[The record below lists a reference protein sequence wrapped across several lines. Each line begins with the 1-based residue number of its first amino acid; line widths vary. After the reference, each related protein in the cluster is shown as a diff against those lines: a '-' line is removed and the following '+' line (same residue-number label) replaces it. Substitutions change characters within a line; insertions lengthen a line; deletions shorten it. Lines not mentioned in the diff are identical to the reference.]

1 MSLSGGDL
9 SMRHLFNQITRALS
23 MGLILCGMSSLALAA
38 DSGVGTWPTQKPI
51 RLIAVFP
58 AGGSVDQ
65 VARILAPA
73 LQAELK
79 QNVIVE
85 NVGGASGVI
94 GTAAMT
100 RAEPDGY
107 TFAVVFD
114 THGVNP
120 SLKDKL
126 PYDTIKDIAP
136 VSLIG
141 TSPMV
146 LVASKASGIKTFKQL
161 VEESKAGKKFSYGSI
176 GIGSLGHLAIARLA
190 KTAGF
195 DWIHVPYRGG
205 GPLMQDVLGGQ
216 VPLGIGSQ
224 FLVMPHIENGG
235 VVPLVITTAKRS
247 PELPNVPTVAE
258 SGFPGFNAPA
268 WWGLLAPG
276 KTPPAIVN
284 AMNAA
289 VNKALKNPAVSEKF
303 KAQGIQIVGGSPE
316 VLGDFVGKQIAIW
329 GKFVIENNIKDS
341 Q

>member
-1 MSLSGGDL
+1 LLIGASGVA
-9 SMRHLFNQITRALS
+9 SAQTA
-23 MGLILCGMSSLALAA
+23 
-38 DSGVGTWPTQKPI
+38 GVGTWPTQKPI

-58 AGGSVDQ
+58 PGGSVDQ
-65 VARILAPA
+65 VARILAPT

-85 NVGGASGVI
+85 NIGGASGVI
-94 GTAAMT
+94 GTSAMT
-100 RAEPDGY
+100 RSDPDGY

-136 VSLIG
+136 VTLIG

-146 LVASKASGIKTFKQL
+146 LVASKKSGITSFKQL
-161 VEESKAGKKFSYGSI
+161 VDLSKTGKQFSYGSI
-176 GIGSLGHLAIARLA
+176 GIGSLGHLAMARLA
-190 KTAGF
+190 KQAGF
-195 DWIHVPYRGG
+195 DWNHIPYRGG
-205 GPLMQDVLGGQ
+205 GPLMQDALGGQ
-216 VPLGIGSQ
+216 VELAIGSE
-224 FLVMPHIENGG
+224 FLVKPHIESGSII
-235 VVPLVITTAKRS
+235 PLAVTTTKRA
-247 PELPNVPTVAE
+247 PGLPNVPTVAE

-268 WWGLLAPG
+268 WWAVLAPG

-289 VNKALKNPAVSEKF
+289 ITKALKTPAVADKF
-303 KAQGIQIVGGSPE
+303 KAQGIEIVAGNPE
-316 VLGDFVGKQIAIW
+316 ALRDFIGKQIAVW
-329 GKFVIENNIKDS
+329 GKFVIENNIKETA

>member
-1 MSLSGGDL
+1 M
-9 SMRHLFNQITRALS
+9 QIIVRMAKKA
-23 MGLILCGMSSLALAA
+23 LILGSVLLAA
-38 DSGVGTWPTQKPI
+38 SSIVSAQSAGVGTWPTQKPI

-58 AGGSVDQ
+58 PGGSVDQ
-65 VARILAPA
+65 VARVLAPA

-85 NVGGASGVI
+85 NIGGASGVI

-100 RAEPDGY
+100 RADPDGY

-136 VSLIG
+136 VTLIG

-146 LVASKASGIKTFKQL
+146 IVASKSSGITSFKQL
-161 VEESKAGKKFSYGSI
+161 IDQSKAGKQFSYGSI

-190 KTAGF
+190 KQSGL
-195 DWIHVPYRGG
+195 DWNHIPYRGG
-205 GPLMQDVLGGQ
+205 GPLMQDILGGQ
-216 VPLGIGSQ
+216 VQLAIGSE
-224 FLVMPHIENGG
+224 FLVRPHIDSGG
-235 VVPLVITTAKRS
+235 VIPLAITTSKRS
-247 PELPNVPTVAE
+247 AALPNVPTIAE

-268 WWGLLAPG
+268 WWAVLAPG

-284 AMNAA
+284 AMNQA
-289 VNKALKNPAVSEKF
+289 VTKALKTPSVAEKL
-303 KAQGIQIVGGSPE
+303 KSQGIEIVAGNPE
-316 VLGDFVGKQIAIW
+316 TLRDFIGKQIAIW
-329 GKFVIENNIKDS
+329 GKFVIENNIKEAP
-341 Q
+341 

>member
-1 MSLSGGDL
+1 MQIFLKMAKKAILFSLLLIGASGVA
-9 SMRHLFNQITRALS
+9 SAQTA
-23 MGLILCGMSSLALAA
+23 
-38 DSGVGTWPTQKPI
+38 GVGTWPTQKPI

-58 AGGSVDQ
+58 PGGSVDQ
-65 VARILAPA
+65 VARILAPT

-85 NVGGASGVI
+85 NIGGASGVI
-94 GTAAMT
+94 GTSAMT
-100 RAEPDGY
+100 RSDPDGY

-136 VSLIG
+136 VTLIG

-146 LVASKASGIKTFKQL
+146 LVASKKSGITSFKQL
-161 VEESKAGKKFSYGSI
+161 VDLSKAGKQFSYGSI
-176 GIGSLGHLAIARLA
+176 GIGSLGHLAMARLA
-190 KTAGF
+190 KQVGF
-195 DWIHVPYRGG
+195 DWNHIPYRGG
-205 GPLMQDVLGGQ
+205 GPLMQDALGGQ
-216 VPLGIGSQ
+216 VELAIGSE
-224 FLVMPHIENGG
+224 FLVKPHIESGSII
-235 VVPLVITTAKRS
+235 PLAVTTTKRA
-247 PELPNVPTVAE
+247 PGLPNVPTVAE

-268 WWGLLAPG
+268 WWAVLAPG

-289 VNKALKNPAVSEKF
+289 ITKALKTPAVADKF
-303 KAQGIQIVGGSPE
+303 KAQGIEIVAGNPE
-316 VLGDFVGKQIAIW
+316 ALRDFIGKQIAVW
-329 GKFVIENNIKDS
+329 GKFVIENNIKETA

>member
-1 MSLSGGDL
+1 MQILL
-9 SMRHLFNQITRALS
+9 KMAKNAILFGLLL
-23 MGLILCGMSSLALAA
+23 MGVLGMASAQTT
-38 DSGVGTWPTQKPI
+38 GVGAWPSQKPI

-58 AGGSVDQ
+58 PGGSVDQ

-85 NVGGASGVI
+85 NIGGASGVI
-94 GTAAMT
+94 GTSAMT
-100 RAEPDGY
+100 RSDPDGY

-136 VSLIG
+136 VTLIG

-146 LVASKASGIKTFKQL
+146 LVASKKSGISSFKQL
-161 VEESKAGKKFSYGSI
+161 VDLSKTGKQFSYGSI
-176 GIGSLGHLAIARLA
+176 GIGSLGHLAMARLA
-190 KTAGF
+190 KQAGF
-195 DWIHVPYRGG
+195 DWNHIPYRGG

-216 VPLGIGSQ
+216 VELAVGSE
-224 FLVMPHIENGG
+224 FLVKPHIESGG
-235 VVPLVITTAKRS
+235 IIPLVVTTTKRA
-247 PELPNVPTVAE
+247 PGLPNVPTVAE

-268 WWGLLAPG
+268 WWAVLAPG

-284 AMNAA
+284 AMNQAIT
-289 VNKALKNPAVSEKF
+289 KALKTPNVADKF
-303 KAQGIQIVGGSPE
+303 KAQGIEIIAGNPE
-316 VLGDFVGKQIAIW
+316 ALRDFIGKQIAVW
-329 GKFVIENNIKDS
+329 GKFVIENNIKETA